1 MIVGR
6 EIIGRWKKM
15 NDNSLEMRER
25 SSSNKL
31 KNQDEW
37 MRPLEVHIVRFIIV
51 PFLLLRKFQP
61 LSQLI
66 WVR

>member
-1 MIVGR
+1 VGR